1 VPSSMPT
8 GSPPEPDDSR
18 YRSDHVPRFANE
30 EEAER
35 WKRSMLD
42 ELRELHQGG
51 HLQPAST
58 PEETPPQGE
67 PFRLI
72 YQRLVPSVLPAERPR
87 LRLVY
92 AKGYEPG
99 QVGPRSKT
107 GDADCSAAT
116 SAWKSGRATPETHKQ
131 LAKCRAMTK
140 TAKQATLQRAA
151 GNEAK
156 AQALEHRVASK
167 GPLTAKARREEATKR
182 VQERA
187 GRNQSRA
194 ERQAAAAEQT
204 EQARVA
210 AAGEPPP
217 ENHEEQARQAAVAA
231 IRAHRARPS
240 PETRVAAET
249 AFAHHQEVS
258 GGKDPFAPERPTPIP
273 GSKPGSIGYEPDAF
287 ERDQMEHAARQ
298 AEARAQ
304 QGRSASPLTE
314 KEVDSAYIK
323 GVLHP
328 ADIKVLTGHVE
339 TGPGNE
345 WDTQRVRD
353 HLARQHEE
361 IGKFVSELESKP
373 EDVRNRLDYPKWKNA
388 HDVLGRALRQYDEA
402 QQQPPSLKEQ
412 AKAHREARGMNEFA
426 RQSMAGRMRGR
437 HEQAMVARLPSAADR
452 VKASFDASGG
462 PRFGMEWIRQHIK
475 ASSDHDLEAL
485 EKHVSDQ
492 PIGSQSR
499 AALGRHLLPE
509 IHTEKRLRR
518 EARQAKSPQPRTIK
532 LRRPSPEHRAAV
544 EATAEA
550 IRARGEISRFA
561 ENGPGAVA
569 VKAEEY
575 RRKRADAQ
583 KAIGA
588 ARAAEPGSFPPR
600 PYRSPLEG
608 RQPETGAGLM
618 GTAAPAHDPAHGLSW
633 KMDVGDK
640 RGYRTVHVD
649 VGKVE
654 NSFARD
660 EGSHVGPGGKGGIPG
675 RYEEF
680 QRFLH
685 QARTEGTPIEQ
696 PRLALSES
704 TGAVAFANGR
714 HRFAVLRDMGAK
726 TIPVTVPLRDARK
739 IQERYGVKGTA
750 APAIGPRLS
759 EQTAAHRAT
768 KGTPAERIA
777 RLREVAKGLTRR
789 DFEAGALDRMNQRT
803 DHLSA
808 LDRQITGTPELAR
821 RRRKAAPKE
830 IRDLRFE
837 EPTTAQ
843 RTGTLKRKKATTEAS
858 GLTPHERKVLEVLH
872 AEPKGA
878 LTPTGDIKERA
889 GIGHIAADRA
899 LLSLAEKGHI
909 NLHRHDFPHGMTE
922 AEKRRAVV
930 HGGVHY
936 IGAALRSR

>member
-194 ERQAAAAEQT
+194 ERQATAAEQT

-273 GSKPGSIGYEPDAF
+273 GSKPGTIGYEPDAF

-304 QGRSASPLTE
+304 
-314 KEVDSAYIK
+314 
-323 GVLHP
+323 
-328 ADIKVLTGHVE
+328 
-339 TGPGNE
+339 
-345 WDTQRVRD
+345 
-353 HLARQHEE
+353 
-361 IGKFVSELESKP
+361 
-373 EDVRNRLDYPKWKNA
+373 
-388 HDVLGRALRQYDEA
+388 
-402 QQQPPSLKEQ
+402 
-412 AKAHREARGMNEFA
+412 
-426 RQSMAGRMRGR
+426 
-437 HEQAMVARLPSAADR
+437 
-452 VKASFDASGG
+452 
-462 PRFGMEWIRQHIK
+462 
-475 ASSDHDLEAL
+475 
-485 EKHVSDQ
+485 
-492 PIGSQSR
+492 
-499 AALGRHLLPE
+499 
-509 IHTEKRLRR
+509 
-518 EARQAKSPQPRTIK
+518 QPRTIK

>member
-8 GSPPEPDDSR
+8 GSPPEPDDDR
-18 YRSDHVPRFANE
+18 YRSQHVPRFANE

-140 TAKQATLQRAA
+140 TAKQATLHRAA

-187 GRNQSRA
+187 GMNQARA
-194 ERQAAAAEQT
+194 ERQAAAS

-273 GSKPGSIGYEPDAF
+273 GSKPGTIGYEPDAF

-298 AEARAQ
+298 AEAR
-304 QGRSASPLTE
+304 
-314 KEVDSAYIK
+314 
-323 GVLHP
+323 
-328 ADIKVLTGHVE
+328 
-339 TGPGNE
+339 
-345 WDTQRVRD
+345 
-353 HLARQHEE
+353 
-361 IGKFVSELESKP
+361 
-373 EDVRNRLDYPKWKNA
+373 
-388 HDVLGRALRQYDEA
+388 A

-426 RQSMAGRMRGR
+426 RQSMAGQMRGR

-518 EARQAKSPQPRTIK
+518 EAIQAQSTQPRTIK

-561 ENGPGAVA
+561 EHGPGAVA
-569 VKAEEY
+569 VKAEEF

-583 KAIGA
+583 EAIRA

-608 RQPETGAGLM
+608 RQPESSEGLM
-618 GTAAPAHDPAHGLSW
+618 
-633 KMDVGDK
+633 
-640 RGYRTVHVD
+640 
-649 VGKVE
+649 
-654 NSFARD
+654 
-660 EGSHVGPGGKGGIPG
+660 
-675 RYEEF
+675 
-680 QRFLH
+680 
-685 QARTEGTPIEQ
+685 
-696 PRLALSES
+696 
-704 TGAVAFANGR
+704 
-714 HRFAVLRDMGAK
+714 
-726 TIPVTVPLRDARK
+726 
-739 IQERYGVKGTA
+739 GTA

-858 GLTPHERKVLEVLH
+858 GLTPHERKVLDVLH

-909 NLHRHDFPHGMTE
+909 NLHRHDFPHGMTD